1 MASRVPLGSTEE
13 VASYLGGIPVKTLI
27 QWRYKGIGPK
37 YLKVGKYVRYRW
49 CDVDAWLVSQERA
62 VADVA

>member
-13 VASYLGGIPVKTLI
+13 VAEYLGDIPVRTLV

-37 YLKVGKYVRYRW
+37 YVKVGKYVRYRW
-49 CDVDAWLVSQERA
+49 SDVEAWLASQERA
-62 VADVA
+62 VGAAV